1 MPRPRATHWIWN
13 GCKSERQAAEQRE
26 AAALASLQA
35 EPVKPTAKLVGKE
48 LHTLLLF
55 YGVATRDQ
63 GKTVGDMRAKYSKLK
78 EEKAKP
84 FKYEKWTVANDQR
97 LLSLQHDEIEL
108 ADTAVGRYNQR
119 KLEEAEK
126 TLESMD
132 PMERMDLLK
141 KFIVE
146 EAVEEE
152 PREVTQNAD
161 V

>member
-1 MPRPRATHWIWN
+1 MERNAEI
-13 GCKSERQAAEQRE
+13 KKLLKQKKERQAAEQRE
-26 AAALASLQA
+26 AAALAILEA
-35 EPVKPTAKLVGKE
+35 EPPKPTEKLTGKE

-55 YGVATRDQ
+55 YGVAPKDQ